1 MYNIYKKVK
10 NIFLIFS
17 AKILEGFSLTKSLEI
32 FGSVLLIPKKK
43 KINISVIEKDIYD

>member
-1 MYNIYKKVK
+1 MYNIYIKVK
-10 NIFLIFS
+10 TYIFCP
-17 AKILEGFSLTKSLEI
+17 KKKLEGFSLTKSLEI